1 MRKIF
6 ALTLLII
13 TIFTCNLA
21 YASTKEQIFT
31 QVGSCMEQ
39 FIRANK
45 PKYLGHEYFD
55 EFMGDPLDIYSVVYK
70 TNTTCVVTNYYDR
83 GLRDAGAWPY
93 FSTTSPSYVIAGMKV
108 GNSTKALAK
117 SKNFYKNKGNKY
129 SSDYEGGVLHFH
141 YNKKGIITRI
151 EYIYDDE
158 PVASPAWN
166 FINGKV
172 KANLQ

>member
-1 MRKIF
+1 MRKIL
-6 ALTLLII
+6 ALTLLIAVL
-13 TIFTCNLA
+13 FTCNIA

-31 QVGSCMEQ
+31 QVGNCMEKFQ
-39 FIRANK
+39 RANK
-45 PKYLGHEYFD
+45 PKYVGHEYFP

-70 TNTTCVVTNYYDR
+70 TNTTSLVINYYDR
-83 GLRDAGAWPY
+83 NLRQVGAWPY
-93 FSTTSPSYVIAGMKV
+93 FSTTSPSYVIAGMQV

-172 KANLQ
+172 NANLQ